1 MANSFNIF
9 YIMKT
14 NNTLNKTFI
23 LSLGLLCLICVSCSK
38 KAQPTSI
45 TGRVYTRNTD
55 IGHEGLRVWLEV
67 NDGGAGALGGGGSG
81 YNGLVAETTTDEFGY
96 YSLNHKCYPD
106 RSYYLHLE
114 GSIPKHWSGNWSARQ
129 VWPGNS
135 QDLSYEIAPYGYY
148 KIRLVNTHPP
158 ITIEDFAWFTTVTF
172 GLPSSKGFEG
182 RFIDETILVRGVGN
196 TENIIYLGSDKS
208 GVKTTFFD
216 TIYVSMDDTAYYEFI
231 Y

>member
-1 MANSFNIF
+1 MCS
-9 YIMKT
+9 
-14 NNTLNKTFI
+14 I
-23 LSLGLLCLICVSCSK
+23 LLQIAFSSCSK

-96 YSLNHKCYPD
+96 YSINHKCYPD

-114 GSIPKHWSGNWSARQ
+114 GSIPNHWSGNWSARQ
-129 VWPGNS
+129 VWPGNP
-135 QDLSYEIAPYGYY
+135 QDLSYKVSPFGYLN
-148 KIRLVNTHPP
+148 IRFKSLHPP
-158 ITIEDFAWFTTVTF
+158 ISIEDVVGWNFVTLAQPDYGAYVGGAFDFIETVRV
-172 GLPSSKGFEG
+172 L
-182 RFIDETILVRGVGN
+182 GN
-196 TENIIYLGSDKS
+196 YDNI
-208 GVKTTFFD
+208 VKLSYIKNNTSVSVYD
-216 TIYVSMDDTAYYEFI
+216 TIYVSTDDTAYYEFI